1 MHSRTHRRATILP
14 AEPTIARTRHR
25 PQYGC
30 GALVLGQEPSHP
42 GGRAIVAGFDGTPL
56 GEAAVAEA
64 AFAAGSSGCVFVV
77 YAYRTPPSF
86 LGWPFADRRVSNAR
100 LVGRRALDDL
110 WPKRDELP
118 TAELIP
124 ELIAGPPADAISRV
138 AAARHADAIVVGAGR
153 PGGRRIWRRRVADEL
168 QLRTD
173 IQVIVIPPNSTHACS
188 ESESQ
193 AGAEVVMPD
202 VSTWW

>member
-1 MHSRTHRRATILP
+1 MPSRTPRRATILP
-14 AEPTIARTRHR
+14 AEKTIARIRHR
-25 PQYGC
+25 PRYGC
-30 GALVLGQEPSHP
+30 GAVVLGQEPSHP

-56 GEAAVAEA
+56 GVAAVAEA

-86 LGWPFADRRVSNAR
+86 LGWPFVDRRVSNAR

-110 WPKRDELP
+110 WRKRDELP

-153 PGGRRIWRRRVADEL
+153 PRGGRVGRRRVADEL

-173 IQVIVIPPNSTHACS
+173 VQVIVIPSNSTRARGER
-188 ESESQ
+188 ESG
-193 AGAEVVMPD
+193 ARAEVVVPD